1 MGCCIGKQG
10 GALYSSPAGKVLPPS
25 PADELSEEVGEG
37 SPPDADGE
45 KARFASYY
53 GGTAEEAQ
61 LRALKRGVVKFN
73 VKPKEVRARP
83 RPRRVPPPRFLRVW
97 GGTR

>member
-1 MGCCIGKQG
+1 
-10 GALYSSPAGKVLPPS
+10 VLPPS
-25 PADELSEEVGEG
+25 PSDELSEEVGEG
-37 SPPDADGE
+37 SPPDDGE

-73 VKPKEVRARP
+73 VKPKDVRARMLQAAAGAAAHPPHPPPFSSP
-83 RPRRVPPPRFLRVW
+83 RPAP
-97 GGTR
+97 